1 MASDLD
7 TTSFNSPNGFL
18 TTVFNTP
25 PLPTPQP
32 NSDDRG
38 VALAIRSDNR
48 IILAGYSQYTNE
60 HEISLACYNTNG
72 SLYTAFGTSGRT
84 LQSPP
89 AGTASLFVND
99 MILQTNDYIVVTGTL
114 GNPIFEAMFIARFDA
129 LGALDTSFG
138 TNGFVITTGPDFN
151 AGGLQFDRAYSH
163 SIVLQPDGKFVIGGS
178 VRKIAPIRNY
188 LALVRYTSTGGLD
201 PSFGTGGLVYKNF
214 DSAND
219 EIGNSLAIQTDGKL
233 ILAGQTTL
241 TLSSFLITRFNS
253 TGSVDTTF
261 NASGTYPGLL
271 TVASFFSGSND
282 YINGVKI
289 DSNGR
294 IIVGGFSSKPSGDSC
309 MAVACITPS
318 GVLDTSFGING
329 QVVLDLTPT
338 YNLIG
343 PNFGGVGNSI
353 TLQNDDKIVIVGGY
367 NDSVASPTVEGFAL
381 ARFKVDGS
389 LDTTFGLAG
398 LGYILSNLV
407 SSETEIG
414 YSVEIQSDGKILV
427 GGTAY
432 NVPDETPPVFYF
444 VVARYFGFPPNP
456 PPIPVAPI
464 CFPAGTP
471 VSTDQGSIPIEKIEP
486 GKNTIRGKEIVAIT
500 KTISPFN
507 KLVCFE
513 KGSLGH
519 NIPNK
524 RTYVSLEHC
533 IVHRRRLIPALRFVN
548 KHGIYY
554 VNYMNNY
561 LYNVLMENHTY
572 MMVNNMMVET
582 LNPKNIVAK
591 LVSTNL
597 SNDEKIKLV
606 CRINDSVRLKMK
618 MINHQKNQQVL
629 TNLDKKYT
637 IRNKQVFNV
646 HARHPHPAYNIT
658 VNANSLVKRRYKHFQ
673 YTRHAKQTPGAGFS
687 IKNKIHVKSI

>member
-138 TNGFVITTGPDFN
+138 TNGFVITTGPNFN

-163 SIVLQPDGKFVIGGS
+163 SIVLQSDGKFVTGGT
-178 VRKIAPIRNY
+178 VRKIIPHPTRSY
-188 LALVRYTSTGGLD
+188 LALVRYTSTGALD
-201 PSFGTGGLVYKNF
+201 PSFGTGGLVYQLFN
-214 DSAND
+214 SAND
-219 EIGNSLAIQTDGKL
+219 EYGNSLTIQSDGKL
-233 ILAGQTTL
+233 VLAGAGNTGL
-241 TLSSFLITRFNS
+241 TDNFIITRFTS

-261 NASGTYPGLL
+261 NAFGTYPGLL
-271 TVASFFSGSND
+271 TVSSFFPGSSD
-282 YINGVKI
+282 FVNGVKI

-294 IIVGGFSSKPSGDSC
+294 IIAGGFSLKPSGDSC
-309 MAVACITPS
+309 MAIACATPS
-318 GVLDTSFGING
+318 GVLDTLNFGANG
-329 QVVLDLTPT
+329 KTVLDLSPT
-338 YNLIG
+338 FNLVG
-343 PNFGGVGNSI
+343 PSYGGIGNSI
-353 TLQNDDKIVIVGGY
+353 DLQNDDKIVIVGGY
-367 NDSVASPTVEGFAL
+367 NTPTVEGFSL
-381 ARFKVDGS
+381 ARFKTDGT

-407 SSETEIG
+407 SNEKECG
-414 YSVEIQSDGKILV
+414 YSVQIQSDGKILV
-427 GGTAY
+427 GGTAFL
-432 NVPDETPPVFYF
+432 VPDVDPQTFYF
-444 VVARYFGFPPNP
+444 VLARYFGFPPNP

>member
-32 NSDDRG
+32 TSDDRG

-99 MILQTNDYIVVTGTL
+99 MILQPNDYIVVTGTL
-114 GNPIFEAMFIARFDA
+114 GNPIFEAMFVARFDA

-138 TNGFVITTGPDFN
+138 TNGFVITTGPSFN
-151 AGGLQFDRAYSH
+151 ASNLVFDRAYSN
-163 SIVLQPDGKFVIGGS
+163 SIVIQPDGYFVIGGT
-178 VRKIAPIRNY
+178 VRKTSPAPNRSY
-188 LALVRYTSTGGLD
+188 LALVRYTSTGALD
-201 PSFGTGGLVYKNF
+201 PSFGTGGRVYQLFN
-214 DSAND
+214 SASD
-219 EIGNSLAIQTDGKL
+219 EYGNSLTIQSDGKL
-233 ILAGQTTL
+233 VLAGAGNTGL
-241 TLSSFLITRFNS
+241 TDNFIITRFTL

-261 NASGTYPGLL
+261 NSSGTYPGLL
-271 TVASFFSGSND
+271 TVSSFFPGSSD
-282 YINGVKI
+282 FVNGVKI

-294 IIVGGFSSKPSGDSC
+294 IIAGGFSSKPSGDSC
-309 MAVACITPS
+309 MAIACATPS
-318 GVLDTSFGING
+318 GVLDTLFGVNG
-329 QVVLDLTPT
+329 KTALDLSPT
-338 YNLIG
+338 FNLVG
-343 PNFGGVGNSI
+343 PSYGGIGNSI
-353 TLQNDDKIVIVGGY
+353 ALQNDDKIVIVGGY
-367 NDSVASPTVEGFAL
+367 NTPTVEGFSL
-381 ARFKVDGS
+381 ARFKTDGT

-407 SSETEIG
+407 SNEKECG
-414 YSVEIQSDGKILV
+414 YSVQIQSDGKILV
-427 GGTAY
+427 GGTAFL
-432 NVPDETPPVFYF
+432 VPDDPPQTFYF
-444 VVARYFGFPPNP
+444 VLARYFGFPPNP

-533 IVHRRRLIPALRFVN
+533 IVYRRRLIPALRFVN

-618 MINHQKNQQVL
+618 MINHQKNKQVL
-629 TNLDKKYT
+629 QKLDKNYT

-658 VNANSLVKRRYKHFQ
+658 VSANSLVKRRYKQFQ

-687 IKNKIHVKSI
+687 IKNKIHAKSI